1 LVHAWGGFLMP
12 RIPILPGDVSAASVA
27 ADPFGS
33 LPPAQADGI
42 RALEARDE
50 GITRGLTVAE
60 AWRDSVT
67 VLQEAESAEDGA
79 PAGFARDFFA
89 NADRG
94 RSTALRSAPPGQRG
108 ALDND
113 LQGLRA
119 DLGERA
125 VTAEA
130 AGLGLRRRLGLM
142 QTLDTYAGGVTED
155 PGLFDSAD
163 GQINTLVET
172 LGLPENRASALR
184 TEMRTRLANAAVDG
198 LMADPAEAEAAL
210 RLGLYDDV
218 LPKEI
223 KQQRLAEAET
233 QMQRARLLD
242 GERRRQALSRRAA
255 EGAADDTEIAA
266 AQADGSLSETDAAR
280 LRAQTVQ
287 AQQTAETRRARIDRV
302 AGGEPLDPG
311 NEEDRQAADVYWEDV
326 SEAYAFEDPAQQRQ
340 AELDLVRRIGVLPD
354 GLSKK
359 YRGMLLSRDP
369 EIVVEGARAVDGVI
383 GSGSIQRGLPP
394 TPTPGPLFVPAIV
407 RGEELR
413 GPLEADKTIE
423 QLLVPDR
430 APDDPFDFMQSFNT
444 IPDEDRRRAALITEF
459 ANLGLPADRAVE
471 LADEKMSAEDST
483 ASAALADDAVV
494 DNDQTDAPFVGGEDE
509 GEGDPAP
516 LAANDDEIVEN
527 DQTATPFVGSADSE
541 GDSLGGIQEDGSAV
555 VVDPE
560 TGEEQPVGRET
571 VERAQSLADRHK
583 SVAGLQR
590 EFLDLFDQVEAGEIT
605 QQDATGRALSRIR
618 EALPATN
625 ALGSTID
632 EGASTRRIL
641 ERLATDLFDAE
652 DRAAAGELFFDSLA
666 ADPEAVAEVAELVL
680 GFVPGIGEV
689 ISAKDAYEGFLA
701 AVAAAED
708 GRTGDALIAGG
719 IAGVSAAG
727 AIPILGKAVKLGEGA
742 MKVAIAAGQVVRN
755 RAGLKLSGIPDG
767 KGLRPAAKDG
777 TISGASRNEAW
788 AVDKVAPGVGEGAG
802 EVHRVTN
809 SGKSVYASEETTLII
824 TPKEPVAAEVLQT
837 GRPLGLADDKTFQE
851 FKSILKEEK
860 TNFPDDVTFAVRG
873 SAVNGNGFNKST
885 GKYDKDFFDVGRKSD
900 HDLAV
905 MSREL
910 LRKAQETGV
919 VVRDSGTRTAPLSE
933 RQIEKLGLLPTIEKI
948 RELTGRNDTTIVIYR
963 SNESLNRRGANI
975 KFE

>member
-1 LVHAWGGFLMP
+1 MP

-67 VLQEAESAEDGA
+67 ALQEAESAEDGA
-79 PAGFARDFFA
+79 PAGFAGDFFA

-94 RSTALRSAPPGQRG
+94 RLAALRSAPQDQRE
-108 ALDND
+108 ALDSD

-142 QTLDTYAGGVTED
+142 QTLDTYAGGVAED

-172 LGLPENRASALR
+172 LGLPVNRAGALR

-198 LMADPAEAEAAL
+198 LMADPVEAEAAL

-223 KQQRLAEAET
+223 KQQRLVEAET

-255 EGAADDTEIAA
+255 EGAAGDSEIAA
-266 AQADGSLSETDAAR
+266 AQADGSLSDTEAAR

-302 AGGEPLDPG
+302 AGGDPLDPV
-311 NEEDRQAADVYWEDV
+311 NAEDRQAADAYWEDV
-326 SEAYAFEDPAQQRQ
+326 SEAYAFDDPALQRQ
-340 AELDLVRRIGVLPD
+340 AELDLVGRIGVLPD
-354 GLSKK
+354 GLAKK

-369 EIVVEGARAVDGVI
+369 EIVVDGARAIDGVTS
-383 GSGSIQRGLPP
+383 SGSARDDLFPKSSLGPAFVHPIQIDEEFLGPP
-394 TPTPGPLFVPAIV
+394 KV
-407 RGEELR
+407 
-413 GPLEADKTIE
+413 DKTIDE
-423 QLLVPDR
+423 LLDPDR
-430 APDDPFDFMQSFNT
+430 TTDDPFDFLQSFGA
-444 IPDEDRRRAALITEF
+444 ISERDRKRAGEIVELSD
-459 ANLGLPADRAVE
+459 LGLPADRAVE
-471 LADEKMSAEDST
+471 LADAKMSAEDST
-483 ASAALADDAVV
+483 ASTAPSNDPVV
-494 DNDQTDAPFVGGEDE
+494 DNDQTDSPFVGGEDE
-509 GEGDPAP
+509 REDDPEP
-516 LAANDDEIVEN
+516 FAANDDAIVDN
-527 DQTATPFVGSADSE
+527 DQTDTLFAGSENSE
-541 GDSLGGIQEDGSAV
+541 GDSFGGIQEDGSAV

-560 TGEEQPVGRET
+560 TGEEQPVDRET

-590 EFLDLFDQVEAGEIT
+590 EFLDLFGQVEAGEIT
-605 QQDATGRALSRIR
+605 QEDATGRALSRIR
-618 EALPATN
+618 EVLPATN
-625 ALGSTID
+625 ALGGPID
-632 EGASTRRIL
+632 EGASTRRTL
-641 ERLATDLFDAE
+641 ERLATDIFEAE
-652 DRAAAGELFFDSLA
+652 DRTEAESLFFDSLV

-701 AVAAAED
+701 AVAASED
-708 GRTGDALIAGG
+708 GRAGDALAAAGLAG
-719 IAGVSAAG
+719 ISAAG

-742 MKVAIAAGQVVRN
+742 AKVAIAAGQVVRN

-767 KGLRPAAKDG
+767 KGLRPVTKDG
-777 TISGASRNEAW
+777 TISGASRNETW
-788 AVDKVAPGVGEGAG
+788 AVERSVGGVGEGAG
-802 EVHRVTN
+802 EVHRVTKP
-809 SGKSVYASEETTLII
+809 GKTVYASEETTLRI

-837 GRPLGLADDKTFQE
+837 GRPLGLADDKMFQE
-851 FKSILKEEK
+851 FKSILKDEK
-860 TNFPDDVTFAVRG
+860 ANLPKDVTFAIRG
-873 SAVNGNGFNKST
+873 SAVTGNKFNRST
-885 GKYDKDFFDVGRKSD
+885 GKHDKDFFDVGRKSD
-900 HDLAV
+900 HDIAV
-905 MSREL
+905 TSEEL
-910 LRKAQETGV
+910 LKKAQERGATIRG
-919 VVRDSGTRTAPLSE
+919 GGGWTEPLDDDV
-933 RQIEKLGLLPTIEKI
+933 IEDLGLLSILERI
-948 RELTGRNDTTIVIYR
+948 RNLTGRGNTDFIIYR
-963 SNESLNRRGANI
+963 SDESLNKRGTNI